1 MFRVIRDFPDLDCV
15 LLNSGIGLELDFAK
29 PDTVDGAG
37 IRREFDTN
45 YISYLLLTKAF
56 LPHLLAKSTPSALM

>member
-1 MFRVIRDFPDLDCV
+1 MTKGFPDLDCV
-15 LLNSGIGLELDFAK
+15 VLNSGFGLNFDFSK
-29 PDTVDGAG
+29 PETVDGAK

-56 LPHLLAKSTPSALM
+56 LPHLLAKSTPSALI